1 MEILNQNQRKSA
13 LWRVSALLGLFFAVV
28 IVVLF
33 SMNKAYGNQGS
44 GEIKEC
50 QVTIDSLIN
59 EVAIVKVAHRNDTL
73 RLNDK
78 LANLQNNTDCEKELE
93 EAMDDLEGCEKDLND
108 LLKDIVG
115 LEHKIELLNKEL
127 AKP

>member
-1 MEILNQNQRKSA
+1 
-13 LWRVSALLGLFFAVV
+13 
-28 IVVLF
+28 
-33 SMNKAYGNQGS
+33 MNKAYGNQGS